1 LPNFPLAGAGTL
13 PPIKADKANDFIDIV
28 DDALDQLGGLLVAD
42 FLEQFR
48 KGGFAATLVVGGSC
62 AASGR

>member
-1 LPNFPLAGAGTL
+1 L